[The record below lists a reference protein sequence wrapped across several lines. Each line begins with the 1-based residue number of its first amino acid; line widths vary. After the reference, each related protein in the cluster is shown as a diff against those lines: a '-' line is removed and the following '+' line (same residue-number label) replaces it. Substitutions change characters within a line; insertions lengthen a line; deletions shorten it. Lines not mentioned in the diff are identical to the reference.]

1 MEPGFMDMSIKI
13 LIGFFLLF
21 MITRLLGKTTIRHLT
36 PFDFVSAIVLSELLG
51 NGIFETNVS
60 IFYIIYVVLLWGF
73 LMIIMEKYLLK
84 HRSMRGLLEGKPSI
98 IIRNGKIDREQLKQN
113 RMNINQLLS
122 SLRQSETF
130 SLREVAYAILET
142 NGSVSILKK
151 NKYQKVTL
159 DDLNLPPS
167 PTYLCTTLIT
177 DGEMIEANLKE
188 LGFNKDWLT
197 QQLIAHGYTRVE
209 DVLYADWIYDDGIYI
224 VPYQSKQA

>member
-13 LIGFFLLF
+13 VIGFFLLF
-21 MITRLLGKTTIRHLT
+21 LITRLLGKTTIRHLT

-73 LMIIMEKYLLK
+73 LMIVMEKYLLK
-84 HRSMRGLLEGKPSI
+84 HRSVRGLLEGKPSI
-98 IIRNGKIDREQLKQN
+98 IIRNGKLDREQLKKN

-130 SLREVAYAILET
+130 SLREVAYAILES
-142 NGSVSILKK
+142 NGSISILKK

-159 DDLNLPPS
+159 EDLNLPVS
-167 PTYLCTTLIT
+167 TTYLCTTLIT
-177 DGEMIEANLKE
+177 DGEIIDDNLKE
-188 LGFNKDWLT
+188 LGFNHDWLMS
-197 QQLIAHGYTRVE
+197 QLISHGYNRPE
-209 DVLYADWIYDDGIYI
+209 DIVYADWLYDDGIYI
-224 VPYQSKQA
+224 VPYQSKKA

>member
-1 MEPGFMDMSIKI
+1 MEPGFIDMSIKI
-13 LIGFFLLF
+13 IIGFFLLF

-60 IFYIIYVVLLWGF
+60 IWYIIYVVLLWGF

-142 NGSVSILKK
+142 NGSISILKK

-159 DDLNLPPS
+159 EDLNLPLS

-188 LGFNKDWLT
+188 LGFTKDWLI
-197 QQLIAHGYTRVE
+197 QQLIGHGYTRVE

>member
-1 MEPGFMDMSIKI
+1 MEPGFIDMSIKI
-13 LIGFFLLF
+13 IIGFFLLF

-142 NGSVSILKK
+142 NGSISILKK

-159 DDLNLPPS
+159 EDLNLPLS

-188 LGFNKDWLT
+188 LGFTKNWLI
-197 QQLIAHGYTRVE
+197 QQLIGHGYTRVE